1 MIAGLLLAALGPSC
15 WDVYDTAL
23 THSAHLPRPAYITY
37 VEQIR
42 IENGE
47 DTPFPAARAST
58 YAGDARVQYRDDDGV
73 ARIEDQR
80 FDYDPIVITFPDPGP
95 PELGPYGARRVIWRG
110 VPDVLPVIA
119 SVRTKSAVTCTM
131 NVEPYGGRQTY
142 HIKFTGASSKIPH
155 VDDFW
160 VDVQTHDIWKVALDA
175 PANFNYAYAQ
185 SVDLAHFEI
194 ELGYEG
200 RYQVV
205 QHVSWDA
212 KVPTNGQLM
221 HVFAQYSF
229 GNYAF
234 PSSVAPNVFGS
245 PSAP

>member
-1 MIAGLLLAALGPSC
+1 MIAAVILAALGPSC

-23 THSAHLPRPAYITY
+23 AHSAQLPRPAYITY
-37 VEQIR
+37 AERIR

-47 DTPFPAARAST
+47 DTAFPALHPST
-58 YAGDARVQYRDDDGV
+58 YVGDARVQYRDDGM
-73 ARIEDQR
+73 ARVEDER
-80 FDYDPIVITFPDPGP
+80 FDYDPIVTSYPDPGP
-95 PELGPYGARRVIWRG
+95 PELGPYGDRRMIWRG

-131 NVEPYGGRQTY
+131 SVEPYGGRQTY
-142 HIKFTGASSKIPH
+142 HITFTGASPKIPH

-160 VDVQTHDIWKVALDA
+160 VDVQTHDIWKVTLDA
-175 PANFNYAYAQ
+175 PTNFNYGFNQ

-200 RYQVV
+200 RYQVI
-205 QHVSWDA
+205 QHVMWDA
-212 KVPTNGQLM
+212 RVPTNGQYM
-221 HVFAQYSF
+221 HVVAQYSF

-234 PSSVAPNVFGS
+234 PANISPKVFES